1 MGDPVSA
8 ESDLAMNFYLIDRR
22 FQLPACRVDKWCHQL
37 PVTQVGMMSD
47 NEIQPGL
54 SGRCWRESGGA
65 TWICLSDTSRRRPF
79 RGSSLGAL
87 GVGKDGSDIW
97 HQWSGHPVKL
107 LGARWFGYMLASTL
121 LEMATSFIQPSHGM
135 ISWCSTHFLCPSWW
149 LQSRSSL
156 IRKWCLWHLKAEGAD
171 QGGGALWS
179 DLRKFS
185 STWYGDLWDPAL
197 FFFLRWGNWQ
207 HSCDVVDWY
216 EDVEDCLF

>member
-1 MGDPVSA
+1 MKSSQV
-8 ESDLAMNFYLIDRR
+8 
-22 FQLPACRVDKWCHQL
+22 FQ
-37 PVTQVGMMSD
+37 
-47 NEIQPGL
+47 
-54 SGRCWRESGGA
+54 GGA
-65 TWICLSDTSRRRPF
+65 GEKAGVRPGYVF
-79 RGSSLGAL
+79 QTLQGAGLKEGIPLGGFW

-156 IRKWCLWHLKAEGAD
+156 IRKWCLWHLKVEGAD

-185 STWYGDLWDPAL
+185 STRYGDLWDPAL

-207 HSCDVVDWY
+207 HRCDVVEWY
-216 EDVEDCLF
+216 KNVEDCLF